1 MSYKTFI
8 LYCDSPAGLIWKDS
22 SGALVHLPYILSFT
36 FLRKGGE
43 NVSSATISCPYPFYL
58 GQPWLR
64 GMKKNPSARDI
75 YVQGLPK
82 SICHPLIM
90 DYVLVE
96 YGIPWFSDLRPRNES
111 VTSLGSIIHSIFS
124 WILSIKC
131 ASPATELDWFV
142 SQTCPG
148 TALVICHSELSIVIE
163 LGAIT
168 FS

>member
-36 FLRKGGE
+36 FLRKEEE

-75 YVQGLPK
+75 YVQCLPK

-111 VTSLGSIIHSIFS
+111 VTSLGSMSTIQHC
-124 WILSIKC
+124 LQ
-131 ASPATELDWFV
+131 ASP
-142 SQTCPG
+142 TCK
-148 TALVICHSELSIVIE
+148 ALISGYMESCCEDMLHWVAWRASV
-163 LGAIT
+163 
-168 FS
+168 